1 MGTLAV
7 EIKRAEESGD
17 KKVNGFSGAVRSVE
31 ATALEVGDEWTFP
44 TKYEVWEQ
52 KIGDNKALYIFVDI
66 NGNIKKFYPSTFTK
80 SRAIVNEDG
89 TTTGK
94 RAVTS
99 GSAAELYRTC
109 GSVEDAMNLLAG
121 KKVKVV
127 DMVTVRTLR
136 YGTTTVI
143 NAQIPTIDLVD

>member
-31 ATALEVGDEWTFP
+31 TTALEVGDEWTFP
-44 TKYEVWEQ
+44 TQYEVWSQ
-52 KIGDNKALYIFVDI
+52 KVGEHTAQYIFIDI
-66 NGNIKKFYPSTFTK
+66 KGNAKRFYPSTFTK
-80 SRAIVNEDG
+80 ARAIVDEDG

-94 RAVTS
+94 RAITG

-109 GSVEDAMNLLAG
+109 GRVEDGMNLLAG
-121 KKVKVV
+121 KKVRVTNV
-127 DMVTVRTLR
+127 VTVRTLR
-136 YGTTTVI
+136 YGTTNVVD
-143 NAQIPTIDLVD
+143 AQIPTIDLVD